1 MVLKSAISLL
11 LLNVYQVNALGKL
24 WGHIKPP
31 AYKDNDELSVKVGQL
46 WSLVA
51 AIQPYDFYSLNWC
64 QSKAGHVFDELKFKN
79 KDHYDSDNHDIN
91 NKVHDSPYTWTVGE
105 QDGSKVVCNRLL
117 KEAEQRQFVEMIRS
131 RYRYQLF
138 IDGLPNST
146 LLRDPQTDEHIENFK
161 EGIFVGNHNPDGSIY
176 IHNHLEFI
184 VKVHHVHGGDEV
196 RIVGFEVE

>member
-31 AYKDNDELSVKVGQL
+31 AYEDDDELSVKVGQL

-51 AIQPYDFYSLNWC
+51 AIEPYDFYSLNWC
-64 QSKAGHVFDELKFKN
+64 QSKAGHVFDELKYKN
-79 KDHYDSDNHDIN
+79 KDSYDTDNHDVN

-117 KEAEQRQFVEMIRS
+117 NEDSQR
-131 RYRYQLF
+131 
-138 IDGLPNST
+138 
-146 LLRDPQTDEHIENFK
+146 
-161 EGIFVGNHNPDGSIY
+161 
-176 IHNHLEFI
+176 
-184 VKVHHVHGGDEV
+184 
-196 RIVGFEVE
+196 